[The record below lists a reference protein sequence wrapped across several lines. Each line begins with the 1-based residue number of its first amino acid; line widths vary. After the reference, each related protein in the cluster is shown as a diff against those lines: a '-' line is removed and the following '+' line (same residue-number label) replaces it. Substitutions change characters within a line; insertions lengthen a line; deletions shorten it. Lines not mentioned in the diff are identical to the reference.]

1 MVNRIGGLV
10 DARTAANRRLKPW
23 HVLALLLLTLLTA
36 LPPLLLVP
44 PTTKSDE
51 TYHWAYATYV
61 AQTGVLPP
69 YLSPDDATSR
79 EAHQPP
85 LYYALA
91 ALLTRRFAD
100 PDAFADR
107 VVNQF
112 FMTTARGNRNF
123 DILGP
128 DAAQAFRI
136 GRWLSLAFWLCV
148 PLASL
153 WAWQPILGARGSLTA
168 AALIALTPLQAF
180 VGTSYSND
188 MPSVAF
194 MAVALGALLRLL
206 DPKRAS
212 QWRWCALLGVCL
224 GLSMLS
230 KLYALPLMGAIGVIA
245 IAPFPRLETRRR
257 WQLLGALALTVV
269 LMVPWMLDS
278 YRRFGDPLGMSV
290 FSQIMG
296 RDPAWYRLSKIVT
309 VTVQAW
315 RTFWGD
321 VGPGGVDAI
330 PGWMAVG
337 LAVLEVVAL
346 AGIVRWWR
354 QARQGSRYR
363 TIALLLGLWVL
374 LALASFA
381 WTFLRAQ
388 VTVISGGRNILY
400 LQLVNAPF
408 LVFGLSMWIKTA
420 RTVRAIVV
428 GAGLVL
434 TLWSWIYLVT
444 FYPIPQRA
452 LLTAPPA
459 AAVAR
464 FGDGYALLD
473 WQAQPAPGK
482 VDVEFTLAKLK
493 PDEIPWAYFI
503 QIVTPDGELVIN
515 VNTYPAHG
523 VLSTSHLPLNT
534 VLHESYELPL
544 TRPVPPGSRLLLG
557 LWAPLAGGQRLP
569 AFDATGQP
577 LPDAAYATAWPIR

>member
-1 MVNRIGGLV
+1 M
-10 DARTAANRRLKPW
+10 TAAGGRLKPW
-23 HVLALLLLTLLTA
+23 HVWALLILTLLTA

-61 AQTGVLPP
+61 AQTGALPP
-69 YLSPDDATSR
+69 YLSPDDAMSR
-79 EAHQPP
+79 EAQQPP

-100 PDAFADR
+100 PDAFANR
-107 VVNQF
+107 IVNQF
-112 FMTTARGNRNF
+112 FLATTRGNRNF

-148 PLASL
+148 PLTAL
-153 WAWQPILGARGSLTA
+153 WAWRPILGARGSLTA

-194 MAVALGALLRLL
+194 MAVAVGALLRLL
-206 DPKRAS
+206 DPKRAT
-212 QWRWCALLGVCL
+212 QWRWCVLLGVSL

-245 IAPFPRLETRRR
+245 ITPFPKLKARHR
-257 WQLLGALALTVV
+257 WQLLGALALAVV
-269 LMVPWMLDS
+269 LMLPWMLDS
-278 YRRFGDPLGMSV
+278 YRRFGDPLGMAV

-296 RDPAWYRLSKIVT
+296 RDPAWYRPGKVVT
-309 VTVQAW
+309 VAVQAW

-321 VGPGGVDAI
+321 VGPGGIDAI

-337 LAVLEVVAL
+337 LAVMEVIAL

-354 QARQGSRYR
+354 RAWRGSRYLP
-363 TIALLLGLWVL
+363 IALLIGLWAV

-400 LQLVNAPF
+400 LQLVNAPL
-408 LVFGLSMWIKTA
+408 LVFGLAMWIKRA
-420 RTVRAIVV
+420 RMVRAVVV
-428 GAGLVL
+428 GAGLVM

-444 FYPIPQRA
+444 FYPIPQRD
-452 LLTAPPA
+452 LLAAPPA
-459 AAVAR
+459 APVAR
-464 FGDGYALLD
+464 FGDQYALLD
-473 WQAQPAPGK
+473 WQARPVAGGID
-482 VDVEFTLAKLK
+482 VDFTLAKLK
-493 PDEIPWAYFI
+493 PDDVPWAYFI
-503 QIVTPDGELVIN
+503 QVVTPDGKLLAN
-515 VNTYPAHG
+515 VNTYPAYG
-523 VLSTSHLPLNT
+523 ALSTNYLPQDT
-534 VLHESYELPL
+534 VLHESYELL
-544 TRPVPPGSRLLLG
+544 VTAPVPPGSRLLLG

-569 AFDATGQP
+569 AFDAAGQP
-577 LPDAAYATAWPIR
+577 LPDSAYARPWPTR